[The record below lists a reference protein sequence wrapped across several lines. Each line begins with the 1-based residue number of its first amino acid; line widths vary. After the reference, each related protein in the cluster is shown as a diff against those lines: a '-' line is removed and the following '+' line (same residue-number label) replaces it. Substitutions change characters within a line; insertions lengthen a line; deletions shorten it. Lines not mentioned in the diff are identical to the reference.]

1 LRLLARTLFTS
12 LYELMAE
19 VGHVP
24 RKHGPVAQ
32 IQQHLERIRQLPKP
46 RQRAVRDVIEALL
59 AQQGRWK
66 GDAR

>member
-1 LRLLARTLFTS
+1 
-12 LYELMAE
+12 
-19 VGHVP
+19 
-24 RKHGPVAQ
+24 VAQ

>member
-1 LRLLARTLFTS
+1 LRLLARTLSTS
-12 LYELMAE
+12 LDELMAE
-19 VGHVP
+19 VKHVP
-24 RKHGPVAQ
+24 RKRGPVAQ